1 VPTAAVGLVPCG
13 ALKTAVTDIMRR
25 KGDAIMPRT
34 KAPSAP
40 QRITTCTS
48 LDDLAL
54 TLLERIRLKLDLT
67 KMGTAKMIV
76 RHALEKKIKLPGITK
91 FYQEVWTN
99 LAFEDV
105 QRFSTMRL
113 DWTPEENALLRIY
126 ARHLLRS
133 NNRSEALRVLIAYY
147 AVQNKLAVVGQLK
160 KATIIPM

>member
-1 VPTAAVGLVPCG
+1 
-13 ALKTAVTDIMRR
+13 
-25 KGDAIMPRT
+25 MPRT
-34 KAPSAP
+34 TVPKIP
-40 QRITTCTS
+40 QRNATCTS

-54 TLLERIRLKLDLT
+54 TLIEKIRQTFHLGKVDT
-67 KMGTAKMIV
+67 VRMIV
-76 RHALEKKIKLPGITK
+76 KLAVDNKIKLPGITK

-160 KATIIPM
+160 KATIIPTRS

>member
-1 VPTAAVGLVPCG
+1 
-13 ALKTAVTDIMRR
+13 
-25 KGDAIMPRT
+25 MPRT
-34 KAPSAP
+34 TVPKIP
-40 QRITTCTS
+40 QRNATCTS

-54 TLLERIRLKLDLT
+54 TLLEKIRQTFHLG
-67 KMGTAKMIV
+67 KMDTVRMIV
-76 RHALEKKIKLPGITK
+76 KLAVDNKIKLPGITK

-113 DWTPEENALLRIY
+113 DWTPEENTLLRIY

>member
-1 VPTAAVGLVPCG
+1 
-13 ALKTAVTDIMRR
+13 
-25 KGDAIMPRT
+25 MPRT
-34 KAPSAP
+34 TVPKIP
-40 QRITTCTS
+40 QRNATCTS

-54 TLLERIRLKLDLT
+54 TLLEKIRQTFHLG
-67 KMGTAKMIV
+67 KMDTVRMIV
-76 RHALEKKIKLPGITK
+76 KLAVDNKIKLPGITK

-99 LAFEDV
+99 LAFEDAP
-105 QRFSTMRL
+105 RFSTMRL

-160 KATIIPM
+160 KVTIIPM

>member
-1 VPTAAVGLVPCG
+1 
-13 ALKTAVTDIMRR
+13 
-25 KGDAIMPRT
+25 MPRT
-34 KAPSAP
+34 TAQKIP
-40 QRITTCTS
+40 QRNATCTS

-54 TLLERIRLKLDLT
+54 TLIEKIRQTFHLG
-67 KMGTAKMIV
+67 KMDTVRMIV
-76 RHALEKKIKLPGITK
+76 KLAVDNKIKLPGITK

-99 LAFEDV
+99 LAFEDAP
-105 QRFSTMRL
+105 RFSTMRL

>member
-1 VPTAAVGLVPCG
+1 
-13 ALKTAVTDIMRR
+13 
-25 KGDAIMPRT
+25 MPRT
-34 KAPSAP
+34 TVPKIP
-40 QRITTCTS
+40 QRNATCTS

-54 TLLERIRLKLDLT
+54 TLIEKIRQTFHLG
-67 KMGTAKMIV
+67 KMDTVRMIV
-76 RHALEKKIKLPGITK
+76 KLAVDNKIKLPGITK

-99 LAFEDV
+99 LAFEDAP
-105 QRFSTMRL
+105 RFSTMRL

-160 KATIIPM
+160 KVTIIPM

>member
-1 VPTAAVGLVPCG
+1 
-13 ALKTAVTDIMRR
+13 
-25 KGDAIMPRT
+25 MPRT
-34 KAPSAP
+34 TAPKKP
-40 QRITTCTS
+40 QRNATCTS

-54 TLLERIRLKLDLT
+54 TLIEKIRQTFHLG
-67 KMGTAKMIV
+67 KMDTVRMIV
-76 RHALEKKIKLPGITK
+76 KLAVDNKIKLPGITK

-99 LAFEDV
+99 LAFEDA

-160 KATIIPM
+160 KATIIPTRS

>member
-1 VPTAAVGLVPCG
+1 
-13 ALKTAVTDIMRR
+13 
-25 KGDAIMPRT
+25 MPRT
-34 KAPSAP
+34 TVPKIP
-40 QRITTCTS
+40 QRNATCTS

-54 TLLERIRLKLDLT
+54 TLLEKIRQTFHLG
-67 KMGTAKMIV
+67 KMDTVRMIV
-76 RHALEKKIKLPGITK
+76 KLAVDNKIKLPGITK

-160 KATIIPM
+160 KVTIIPM

>member
-1 VPTAAVGLVPCG
+1 MDTV
-13 ALKTAVTDIMRR
+13 R
-25 KGDAIMPRT
+25 
-34 KAPSAP
+34 
-40 QRITTCTS
+40 
-48 LDDLAL
+48 
-54 TLLERIRLKLDLT
+54 
-67 KMGTAKMIV
+67 MIV
-76 RHALEKKIKLPGITK
+76 KLAVDNKIKLPGITK

-160 KATIIPM
+160 KATIIPTRS

>member
-1 VPTAAVGLVPCG
+1 
-13 ALKTAVTDIMRR
+13 
-25 KGDAIMPRT
+25 MPRT
-34 KAPSAP
+34 TAPKIP
-40 QRITTCTS
+40 QRNATCTP

-54 TLLERIRLKLDLT
+54 TLLEKIRQTFHLGKVDT
-67 KMGTAKMIV
+67 VRMIV
-76 RHALEKKIKLPGITK
+76 KLAVDNKIKLPGITK

-160 KATIIPM
+160 KATIIPTRS

>member
-1 VPTAAVGLVPCG
+1 
-13 ALKTAVTDIMRR
+13 
-25 KGDAIMPRT
+25 MPRT
-34 KAPSAP
+34 TAPKIQ
-40 QRITTCTS
+40 QRNATCTS

-54 TLLERIRLKLDLT
+54 TLLEKIRQTFHLG
-67 KMGTAKMIV
+67 KMDTVRMIV
-76 RHALEKKIKLPGITK
+76 KLAVDNKIKLPGITK

-133 NNRSEALRVLIAYY
+133 NNRSESLRVLIAYY

-160 KATIIPM
+160 KATIIPTRS

>member
-1 VPTAAVGLVPCG
+1 
-13 ALKTAVTDIMRR
+13 
-25 KGDAIMPRT
+25 MPRT
-34 KAPSAP
+34 TVPKIP
-40 QRITTCTS
+40 QRNATCTS

-54 TLLERIRLKLDLT
+54 TLIEKVRQTFHLGKVDTVR
-67 KMGTAKMIV
+67 MIV
-76 RHALEKKIKLPGITK
+76 KLAVDNKIKLPGITK

-99 LAFEDV
+99 LAFEDA

-113 DWTPEENALLRIY
+113 DWTPEESALLRIY
-126 ARHLLRS
+126 ARHLFRS

>member
-1 VPTAAVGLVPCG
+1 
-13 ALKTAVTDIMRR
+13 
-25 KGDAIMPRT
+25 MPRT
-34 KAPSAP
+34 TVPKIP
-40 QRITTCTS
+40 QRNATCTS

-54 TLLERIRLKLDLT
+54 TLIEKIRQTFHLGKIDT
-67 KMGTAKMIV
+67 VRMIV
-76 RHALEKKIKLPGITK
+76 KLAVDNKIKLPGITK

-147 AVQNKLAVVGQLK
+147 AVQNNLAVVGQLK

>member
-1 VPTAAVGLVPCG
+1 
-13 ALKTAVTDIMRR
+13 
-25 KGDAIMPRT
+25 MPRT
-34 KAPSAP
+34 TAPKIP
-40 QRITTCTS
+40 QRNATCTS
-48 LDDLAL
+48 LDYLAL
-54 TLLERIRLKLDLT
+54 TLIEKIRQTFHLG
-67 KMGTAKMIV
+67 KMDTVRMIV
-76 RHALEKKIKLPGITK
+76 KLAVDNKIKLPGITK

-160 KATIIPM
+160 KATIIPTRS

>member
-1 VPTAAVGLVPCG
+1 
-13 ALKTAVTDIMRR
+13 
-25 KGDAIMPRT
+25 MPRT
-34 KAPSAP
+34 TVPKIP
-40 QRITTCTS
+40 QRNATCTS

-54 TLLERIRLKLDLT
+54 TLLEKIRQTFHLG
-67 KMGTAKMIV
+67 KMDTVRMIV
-76 RHALEKKIKLPGITK
+76 KLAVDNKIKLPGITK

-160 KATIIPM
+160 KATIIPTRS

>member
-1 VPTAAVGLVPCG
+1 
-13 ALKTAVTDIMRR
+13 
-25 KGDAIMPRT
+25 MPRT
-34 KAPSAP
+34 TVPKIP
-40 QRITTCTS
+40 QRNATCTS

-54 TLLERIRLKLDLT
+54 TLIEKIRQTFHLG
-67 KMGTAKMIV
+67 KMDTVRMIV
-76 RHALEKKIKLPGITK
+76 KLAVDNKIKLPGITK

-99 LAFEDV
+99 LAFEDA

-113 DWTPEENALLRIY
+113 DWTPEESALLRIY
-126 ARHLLRS
+126 ARHLFRS